1 MTGNT
6 EKSVQTLAD
15 KVEATNKEMRVQTFL
30 WLLFTT
36 DVVARYLD
44 THLSKYRVSRTGFSV
59 LNTLVTH
66 AGTMKPTEISKIV
79 FRTKHTITR
88 TVDELEKRGL
98 VERKTI
104 GQDRRTRQVAITSKG
119 LNLVRAA
126 LPDMRQVS
134 RAAISSLEEEQVSQL
149 NNILKRLAKDLLIQM
164 AEDTR
169 SQSHSHSQIG

>member
-15 KVEATNKEMRVQTFL
+15 KIETTNSEMRVQTFL

-36 DVVARYLD
+36 DVVTRYLD
-44 THLSKYRVSRTGFSV
+44 THLSKYEVSRTGFHV

-104 GQDRRTRQVAITSKG
+104 GEDRRTRQVSITSKG
-119 LNLVRAA
+119 LDLVRAA
-126 LPDMRQVS
+126 LPDLRQVS
-134 RAAISSLEEEQVSQL
+134 RAATSSLGKEQTSQL
-149 NNILKRLAKDLLIQM
+149 NNILKQLSKDLLTQM
-164 AEDTR
+164 AEKNKKAE
-169 SQSHSHSQIG
+169 S